1 MFPFSYDRWD
11 SGGSVDGPRER
22 GRTKAFLVDAVY
34 DRHGALTKQEAAEV
48 VDQIFGAMKLALIGG
63 RPVRIQNFGVFEVV
77 ARAGRAGINPAD
89 GQPLFIP
96 PHRGLQFRP
105 SKLMRHQVEPIRPRG
120 ERSGRRSR

>member
-1 MFPFSYDRWD
+1 MTQ
-11 SGGSVDGPRER
+11 GGSASSREPFPRDR
-22 GRTKAFLVDAVY
+22 GRTKAFLVDKVY

-48 VDQIFGAMKLALIGG
+48 VDTLLRAMKSALLGG

-77 ARAGRAGINPAD
+77 TRRGRAGINPAD

-105 SKLMRHQVEPIRPRG
+105 SKLMRQEVEQPGWLAESVPG
-120 ERSGRRSR
+120 ETDV

>member
-1 MFPFSYDRWD
+1 VAATR
-11 SGGSVDGPRER
+11 DG
-22 GRTKAFLVDAVY
+22 GRTKAFLVDRVY
-34 DRHGALTKQEAAEV
+34 DRHGALTKQEAAQV
-48 VDQIFGAMKLALIGG
+48 VDEVLRAMKAALLYG

-105 SKLMRHQVEPIRPRG
+105 SKQMRQTVERPRP
-120 ERSGRRSR
+120 RRGGSA

>member
-1 MFPFSYDRWD
+1 MDR
-11 SGGSVDGPRER
+11 
-22 GRTKAFLVDAVY
+22 VY

-48 VDQIFGAMKLALIGG
+48 VDALLHSMKKALLHG

-77 ARAGRAGINPAD
+77 SRRGRAGINPAD

-105 SKLMRHQVEPIRPRG
+105 SKLMRQEVEQPEPEAAPGLGLPSR
-120 ERSGRRSR
+120 GRRLILDGADEAPST